1 VGGYVAYAS
10 RASEGLQ
17 NQGWKD
23 SEDSMLLRDGTRAA
37 PPIAPCEVQGY
48 VYDAYLRTAA
58 LAERAWGDVLLAA
71 ELRQEAAVLKERFE
85 LDFWM

>member
-1 VGGYVAYAS
+1 
-10 RASEGLQ
+10 
-17 NQGWKD
+17 
-23 SEDSMLLRDGTRAA
+23 
-37 PPIAPCEVQGY
+37 VQGY